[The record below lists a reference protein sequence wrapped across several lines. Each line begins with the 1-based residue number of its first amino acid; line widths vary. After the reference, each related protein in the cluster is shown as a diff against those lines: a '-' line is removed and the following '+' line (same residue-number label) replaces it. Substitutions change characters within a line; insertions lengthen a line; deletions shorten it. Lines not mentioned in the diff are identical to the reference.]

1 MKLLASIAATIVATF
16 IALVLAINHFNTL
29 SFAVCPKAF
38 DAEGIL
44 CRFAGIG
51 ITIVLIPIC
60 GVVVGVATWLWLLS
74 REKRARHAADS

>member
-29 SFAVCPKAF
+29 SFTVCPKSF

-44 CRFAGIG
+44 CRFASIG
-51 ITIVLIPIC
+51 ITALLIPSC
-60 GVVVGVATWLWLLS
+60 GVIVGVATWLWLLS
-74 REKRARHAADS
+74 REKRARRAADA